1 MARAAIPLLVFLVMG
16 CFLWYGIGKDPHL
29 VPSPL
34 VGKQAPAFEAPALA
48 DAGRKIS
55 RESLLGQPYLLNV
68 FASWCVSCRDEH
80 PILMQY
86 ARKGELKLIGF
97 NWKDAPED
105 ANRWLQQFGNPY
117 ADILT
122 DYDGRLGIDFGV
134 YGAPETFVI
143 SADGKVL
150 YKQVG
155 ALSVEDIENT
165 IKPLLA
171 GKGP

>member
-1 MARAAIPLLVFLVMG
+1 MFRAVVPLLIFALIG
-16 CFLWYGIGKDPHL
+16 FFLWFGIGKDPHL

-34 VGKQAPAFEAPALA
+34 IGKPVPAFSAPALA
-48 DAGRKIS
+48 DPSRQIT

-68 FASWCVSCRDEH
+68 FASWCASCRDEH
-80 PILMQY
+80 PVLVNY
-86 ARKGELKLIGF
+86 ARKGELKVIGF

-105 ANRWLQQFGNPY
+105 ANRWLAQFGNPY
-117 ADILT
+117 SDILT
-122 DYDGRLGIDFGV
+122 DQDGRLGIDFGV

-143 SADGKVL
+143 GADGKVL

-155 ALSVEDIENT
+155 ALTVDDIETT

-171 GKGP
+171 GKP